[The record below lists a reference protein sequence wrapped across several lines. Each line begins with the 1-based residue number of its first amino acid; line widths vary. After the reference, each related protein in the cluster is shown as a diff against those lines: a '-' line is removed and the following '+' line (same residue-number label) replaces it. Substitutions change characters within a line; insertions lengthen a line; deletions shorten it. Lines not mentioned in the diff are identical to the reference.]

1 MMLMID
7 DGDVVD
13 KSPWPDVETGNMI
26 CAVGLH
32 SLLRDKLA
40 SKIADDEEDTNF
52 CCKRISFY
60 RDIAFYLIRKKLNLE
75 NLTFFCYAYSNGT

>member
-32 SLLRDKLA
+32 SLLRDELA
-40 SKIADDEEDTNF
+40 SKIADDEEDANF
-52 CCKRISFY
+52 CGKRIYFY
-60 RDIAFYLIRKKLNLE
+60 RDILPYLPK
-75 NLTFFCYAYSNGT
+75 T

>member
-1 MMLMID
+1 MIVVID

-52 CCKRISFY
+52 CYKQIYFC
-60 RDIAFYLIRKKLNLE
+60 RDILPYLPKTL
-75 NLTFFCYAYSNGT
+75 Y

>member
-1 MMLMID
+1 MIVVID

-40 SKIADDEEDTNF
+40 SKIADDEEDANF
-52 CCKRISFY
+52 CGKRIYYIANIY
-60 RDIAFYLIRKKLNLE
+60 RYILPYLPK
-75 NLTFFCYAYSNGT
+75 T

>member
-1 MMLMID
+1 MIVVID

-32 SLLRDKLA
+32 SLLRDELA
-40 SKIADDEEDTNF
+40 SKIADDEEDTKF
-52 CCKRISFY
+52 CCCKRIYFY
-60 RDIAFYLIRKKLNLE
+60 RDIALLPCLPK
-75 NLTFFCYAYSNGT
+75 T

>member
-1 MMLMID
+1 MMLIID

-40 SKIADDEEDTNF
+40 SKIADDEEDAYF
-52 CCKRISFY
+52 CGKRTHFY
-60 RDIAFYLIRKKLNLE
+60 RDILPYLPKTL
-75 NLTFFCYAYSNGT
+75 Y

>member
-1 MMLMID
+1 MMLIID

-40 SKIADDEEDTNF
+40 SKIADDEEDANF
-52 CCKRISFY
+52 CAKRIYFY
-60 RDIAFYLIRKKLNLE
+60 RDILPYLPK
-75 NLTFFCYAYSNGT
+75 T